1 MTKRRTLAGKSRVA
15 VPVGVTVGAAVV
27 GVTSAAV
34 VGVTSAA
41 AVGVTSAAA
50 VGMGSKGASV
60 ARSGSSL
67 RSRKTPMTATKAMKK
82 KTAVLKRIF
91 RMLSL
96 SD

>member
-34 VGVTSAA
+34 
-41 AVGVTSAAA
+41 VGVTSAAA